1 MDFLKRAWA
10 EINLDNAKANYKT
23 IKLSAKDRR
32 IMPVIKA
39 DAYGHGANFLAKL
52 YQECGTEIFAV
63 SNINEAIKLRKAGIT
78 KDILIL
84 GYTPKEYI
92 ETLLKYSITQT
103 VYSLDYAKELSKI
116 ASKTN
121 VLVKAHLK
129 LDTGMNRLGFNP
141 EQDYSDILKALA
153 LPGIYFEG
161 IFTHYAVADS
171 EDSSDK
177 DFSLEQLDR
186 FNNAVAKLSS
196 DGYSFKYIHCC
207 NSAATL
213 LHPFDEGNLVR
224 PGIILYGIAPADDL
238 SLKYELSPVMSIK
251 TVVSAIKTIHKG
263 ETVSYGRTFTAN
275 KDMKIATLPI
285 GYGDGYPRK
294 MSNCGKVLINGR
306 FADIVGRV
314 CMDQMMIDITDIPKV
329 SVGTEV
335 TVIGQSG
342 DNSITFAEIAD
353 MVDTIPYE
361 LVCNISVRVPRVY
374 KKDGKIIAFKY
385 LGGAI

>member
-10 EINLDNAKANYKT
+10 EINLDNAKENYKT
-23 IKLSAKDRR
+23 IEMSAKDRR

-52 YQECGTEIFAV
+52 YEECGTEIFAV

-92 ETLLKYSITQT
+92 ETLLEYSITQT

-116 ASKTN
+116 VSKTN

-141 EQDYSDILKALA
+141 EKDYSDILKALA

-177 DFSLEQLDR
+177 DFSLEQLDG
-186 FNNAVAKLSS
+186 FNNTVAKLSS

-238 SLKYELSPVMSIK
+238 SLKHELLPVMSIK
-251 TVVSAIKTIHKG
+251 TVVSAIKNINKG
-263 ETVSYGRTFTAN
+263 ETVSYGRTFTAT

-294 MSNCGKVLINGR
+294 MSNCGKVLINGK

>member
-116 ASKTN
+116 VSKTN

-141 EQDYSDILKALA
+141 EKDYSDILKALA

-177 DFSLEQLDR
+177 DFSLEQLNR

-196 DGYSFKYIHCC
+196 DGHSFKYIHCC

>member
-92 ETLLKYSITQT
+92 ETLLEYSITQT

-116 ASKTN
+116 VSKTN

-141 EQDYSDILKALA
+141 EKDYSDILKALA

-171 EDSSDK
+171 EDPSDK
-177 DFSLEQLDR
+177 DFSLEQLNR

-196 DGYSFKYIHCC
+196 DGHSFKYIHCC

-238 SLKYELSPVMSIK
+238 NLKYELSPVMSIK

-263 ETVSYGRTFTAN
+263 DTVSYGRTFTAN

-294 MSNCGKVLINGR
+294 MSNCGKVLINGK

>member
-23 IKLSAKDRR
+23 IEMSAKDRR

-52 YQECGTEIFAV
+52 YEECGTEIFAV

-92 ETLLKYSITQT
+92 ETLLEYSITQT

-171 EDSSDK
+171 EDPSDK

-275 KDMKIATLPI
+275 KDMRIATLPI

-294 MSNCGKVLINGR
+294 MSNCGKVLINGK

-342 DNSITFAEIAD
+342 DNSITFAEIAAK
-353 MVDTIPYE
+353 VDTIPYE
-361 LVCNISVRVPRVY
+361 LVCNVSVRMPRVY
-374 KKDGKIIAFKY
+374 KKNGQTTVVKY

>member
-23 IKLSAKDRR
+23 IKMSAKDRR

-52 YQECGTEIFAV
+52 YEECGTEIFAV

-116 ASKTN
+116 VSKTN

-141 EQDYSDILKALA
+141 EKDYSDILNTLA

-238 SLKYELSPVMSIK
+238 SLKYELLPVMSIK

-275 KDMKIATLPI
+275 KDMRIATLPI

-294 MSNCGKVLINGR
+294 MSNCGKVLINGK

-342 DNSITFAEIAD
+342 DNSITFAEIAAK
-353 MVDTIPYE
+353 VDTIPYE

>member
-10 EINLDNAKANYKT
+10 EINLDNAKENYKT
-23 IKLSAKDRR
+23 IKMSAKDRR

-52 YQECGTEIFAV
+52 YEQCGTEIFAV

-92 ETLLKYSITQT
+92 ETLLEYSITQT

-116 ASKTN
+116 VSKTN
-121 VLVKAHLK
+121 VFIKTHLK

-177 DFSLEQLDR
+177 DFSLEQLNR

-196 DGYSFKYIHCC
+196 DGHSFKYIHCC

-275 KDMKIATLPI
+275 KDMRIATLPI

-294 MSNCGKVLINGR
+294 MSNCGKVLINGK

>member
-10 EINLDNAKANYKT
+10 EINLDNAKENYKT
-23 IKLSAKDRR
+23 IKMSAKDRR

-52 YQECGTEIFAV
+52 YEQCGTEIFAV

-92 ETLLKYSITQT
+92 ETLLEYSITQT

-116 ASKTN
+116 VSKTN

-177 DFSLEQLDR
+177 DFSLEQLNR

-196 DGYSFKYIHCC
+196 DGHSFKYIHCC

-238 SLKYELSPVMSIK
+238 SLKHELLPVMSIK
-251 TVVSAIKTIHKG
+251 AVVSAIKTIHKG

-294 MSNCGKVLINGR
+294 MSNCGKVLINGK